1 MRATIW
7 QIIKKCFN
15 FVKTLTHLPKHVTT
29 MLQYT
34 KSFRDA
40 QLSEAEIIKDNIL
53 RHCIYEGNQ
62 MIPQMAAALGYSVPT
77 VAKYVGELIN
87 DGYFVECG
95 KMDSHRGRKPIIY
108 GVNPSACY
116 FVGVDISRFSLNIGL
131 MNITGEIVS
140 EVTLNDFCFENTPA
154 TLDNVCHRLDEFLKK
169 SEVDFEKVA
178 LVNINIS
185 GRVNSHSGESYSIFN
200 FEDNDEP
207 LATILSEKIGLP
219 VRIENDSRAMTF
231 GELSTGNARGY
242 RNALFINASWG
253 LGLGI
258 IVGGELYYGR
268 HGYSGELGH
277 MNVYNNEIMC
287 HCGKKG
293 CLETEVSGSAIHRK
307 LIERIRQGQ
316 VSVLSPLVASGKT
329 ISTYDIVC
337 AATRNED
344 PLCIEL
350 IEQTGAELG
359 RQLANLI
366 NIFNPEA
373 VIVGGVLA
381 LADEYF
387 LPPIRSAIRKY
398 SLKLMC
404 KDIEVLTS
412 ANPQRAGMIGA
423 CMVAR
428 QSFFPRKQ

>member
-1 MRATIW
+1 
-7 QIIKKCFN
+7 
-15 FVKTLTHLPKHVTT
+15 
-29 MLQYT
+29 MLKYNLLHQN
-34 KSFRDA
+34 A
-40 QLSEAEIIKDNIL
+40 APSEADIIKDAIL

-62 MIPQMAAALGYSVPT
+62 MIPQMAASLGYSVPT

-87 DGYFVECG
+87 EGYFIECG
-95 KMDSHRGRKPIIY
+95 KMDSHRGRKPVIY

-116 FVGVDISRFSLNIGL
+116 FVGVDISRFALNIGL
-131 MNITGEIVS
+131 MNISGQIVNEAS
-140 EVTLNDFCFENTPA
+140 VDDFYFDNTPA
-154 TLDNVCHRLDEFLKK
+154 TLDKVCLVVGEFLAQ
-169 SEVDFEKVA
+169 SGVESSRVA

-185 GRVNSHSGESYSIFN
+185 GRVNSLTGESYSVFR
-200 FEDNDEP
+200 FEENDEP

-242 RNALFINASWG
+242 RNALFVNASWG

-268 HGYSGELGH
+268 HGYSGEIGH

-293 CLETEVSGSAIHRK
+293 CLETEVSGYAIHRK
-307 LIERIRQGQ
+307 LLERIRQGQ
-316 VSVLSPLVASGKT
+316 TSVLSPRVANGHP
-329 ISTYDIVC
+329 ISTLDIVC
-337 AATRNED
+337 AATHNED

-387 LPPIRSAIRKY
+387 LSPIRSAIRKY

-404 KDIEVLTS
+404 KDIEVLVS
-412 ANPQRAGMIGA
+412 ANPQRVGMIGA

-428 QSFFPRKQ
+428 HSYFAEKR

>member
-1 MRATIW
+1 
-7 QIIKKCFN
+7 
-15 FVKTLTHLPKHVTT
+15 
-29 MLQYT
+29 MLKYNLLHQN
-34 KSFRDA
+34 A
-40 QLSEAEIIKDNIL
+40 APSEADIIKDAIL

-62 MIPQMAAALGYSVPT
+62 MIPQMAASLGYSVPT

-87 DGYFVECG
+87 EGYFIECG
-95 KMDSHRGRKPIIY
+95 KMDSHRGRKPVIY

-116 FVGVDISRFSLNIGL
+116 FVGVDISRFALNIGL
-131 MNITGEIVS
+131 MNISGQIVNEAS
-140 EVTLNDFCFENTPA
+140 VNDFYFDNTPA
-154 TLDNVCHRLDEFLKK
+154 TLDKVCLGVGEFLAQ
-169 SEVDFEKVA
+169 SGVESSRVA

-185 GRVNSHSGESYSIFN
+185 GRVNSLTGESYSVFR
-200 FEDNDEP
+200 FEENDEP

-242 RNALFINASWG
+242 RNALFVNASWG

-268 HGYSGELGH
+268 HGYSGEIGH

-293 CLETEVSGSAIHRK
+293 CLETEVSGYAIHRK
-307 LIERIRQGQ
+307 LLERIRQGQ
-316 VSVLSPLVASGKT
+316 TSVLSPRVANGQP
-329 ISTYDIVC
+329 ISTLDIVC

-387 LPPIRSAIRKY
+387 LSPIRSAIRKY

-404 KDIEVLTS
+404 KDIEVLVS
-412 ANPQRAGMIGA
+412 ANPLKAGMIGA

-428 QSFFPRKQ
+428 QAFFPKS

>member
-1 MRATIW
+1 
-7 QIIKKCFN
+7 
-15 FVKTLTHLPKHVTT
+15 
-29 MLQYT
+29 MLKYNLLHQN
-34 KSFRDA
+34 A
-40 QLSEAEIIKDNIL
+40 APSEADIIKDAIL

-62 MIPQMAAALGYSVPT
+62 MIPQMAASLGYSVPT

-87 DGYFVECG
+87 EGYFIECG
-95 KMDSHRGRKPIIY
+95 KMDSHRGRKPVIY

-116 FVGVDISRFSLNIGL
+116 FVGVDISRFALNIGL
-131 MNITGEIVS
+131 MNISGQIVNEAS
-140 EVTLNDFCFENTPA
+140 VDDFYFDNTPA
-154 TLDNVCHRLDEFLKK
+154 TLDKVCLVVGEFLAQ
-169 SEVDFEKVA
+169 SGVESSRVA

-185 GRVNSHSGESYSIFN
+185 GRVNSLTGESYSVFR
-200 FEDNDEP
+200 FEENDEP

-242 RNALFINASWG
+242 RNALFVNASWG

-268 HGYSGELGH
+268 HGYSGEIGH

-293 CLETEVSGSAIHRK
+293 CLETEVSGYAIHRK
-307 LIERIRQGQ
+307 LLERIRQGQ
-316 VSVLSPLVASGKT
+316 TSVLSPHVANGHP
-329 ISTYDIVC
+329 ISTLDIVC

-387 LPPIRSAIRKY
+387 LSPIRSAIRKY

-404 KDIEVLTS
+404 KDIEVLVS
-412 ANPQRAGMIGA
+412 ANPLKAGMIGA

-428 QSFFPRKQ
+428 QAFFPQKLEN

>member
-1 MRATIW
+1 
-7 QIIKKCFN
+7 
-15 FVKTLTHLPKHVTT
+15 
-29 MLQYT
+29 MLKYNLLHQN
-34 KSFRDA
+34 A
-40 QLSEAEIIKDNIL
+40 APSEADIIKDAIL

-62 MIPQMAAALGYSVPT
+62 MIPQMAASLGYSVPT

-87 DGYFVECG
+87 EGYFIECG
-95 KMDSHRGRKPIIY
+95 KMDSHRGRKPVIY

-116 FVGVDISRFSLNIGL
+116 FVGVDISRFALNIGL
-131 MNITGEIVS
+131 MNISGQIVNEAS
-140 EVTLNDFCFENTPA
+140 VDDFYFDNTPA
-154 TLDNVCHRLDEFLKK
+154 TLDKVCLGVGEFLAQ
-169 SEVDFEKVA
+169 SGVESSRVA

-185 GRVNSHSGESYSIFN
+185 GRVNSLTGESYSVFR
-200 FEDNDEP
+200 FEENDEP

-242 RNALFINASWG
+242 RNALFVNASWG

-268 HGYSGELGH
+268 HGYSGEIGH

-293 CLETEVSGSAIHRK
+293 CLETEVSGYAIHRK
-307 LIERIRQGQ
+307 LLERIRQGQ
-316 VSVLSPLVASGKT
+316 TSVLSPRVANGQP
-329 ISTYDIVC
+329 ISTLDIVC

-387 LPPIRSAIRKY
+387 LSPIRSAIRKY

-404 KDIEVLTS
+404 KDIEVLVS
-412 ANPQRAGMIGA
+412 ANPLKAGMIGA

-428 QSFFPRKQ
+428 QAFFPQKLEN

>member
-1 MRATIW
+1 MLNQSQSPQNSAAT
-7 QIIKKCFN
+7 
-15 FVKTLTHLPKHVTT
+15 
-29 MLQYT
+29 
-34 KSFRDA
+34 
-40 QLSEAEIIKDNIL
+40 EAEIIKDVIL
-53 RHCIYEGNQ
+53 RHCITNGNQ

-77 VAKYVGELIN
+77 VAKYVGELISE
-87 DGYFVECG
+87 GFFVECG

-116 FVGVDISRFSLNIGL
+116 FIGVDISRFALTLGL
-131 MNITGEIVS
+131 MNLTGELVGES
-140 EVTLNDFCFENTPA
+140 VLNDFAFDNTPA
-154 TLDNVCHRLDEFLKK
+154 TLDRVCHSVGDFLQQ
-169 SEVDFEKVA
+169 SGVPAEKVKQ
-178 LVNINIS
+178 VNINIS
-185 GRVNSHSGESYSIFN
+185 GRVNSHTGESYSVFN

-207 LATILSEKIGLP
+207 LATIFTEKIGLP
-219 VRIENDSRAMTF
+219 VRIENDSRAMTY
-231 GELSTGNARGY
+231 GELAVGNAQGF
-242 RNALFINASWG
+242 RNVLFVNASWG
-253 LGLGI
+253 LGLGVI
-258 IVGGELYYGR
+258 INGELYYGR
-268 HGYSGELGH
+268 HGYSGEVGH

-307 LIERIRQGQ
+307 LLERIRQGQ
-316 VSVLSPLVASGKT
+316 TSVLSPQVAHGQT
-329 ISTYDIVC
+329 ISTFDIVC

-404 KDIEVLTS
+404 KDIEVLVS
-412 ANPQRAGMIGA
+412 ANPQRVGMIGA

-428 QSFFPRKQ
+428 HSYFAEKR

>member
-1 MRATIW
+1 
-7 QIIKKCFN
+7 
-15 FVKTLTHLPKHVTT
+15 
-29 MLQYT
+29 MLKYNLLHQN
-34 KSFRDA
+34 A
-40 QLSEAEIIKDNIL
+40 EPSEADIIKDAIL

-62 MIPQMAAALGYSVPT
+62 MIPQMAASLGYSVPT

-87 DGYFVECG
+87 EGYFIECG
-95 KMDSHRGRKPIIY
+95 KMDSHRGRKPVIY

-116 FVGVDISRFSLNIGL
+116 FVGVDISRFALNIGL
-131 MNITGEIVS
+131 MNISGQIVNEAS
-140 EVTLNDFCFENTPA
+140 VDDFYFDNTPA
-154 TLDNVCHRLDEFLKK
+154 TLDKVCLVVGEFPAQ
-169 SEVDFEKVA
+169 SGVESSRVA

-185 GRVNSHSGESYSIFN
+185 GRVNSLTGESYSVFR
-200 FEDNDEP
+200 FEENDEP

-242 RNALFINASWG
+242 RNALFVNASWG

-268 HGYSGELGH
+268 HGYSGEIGH

-293 CLETEVSGSAIHRK
+293 CLETEVSGYAIHRK
-307 LIERIRQGQ
+307 LLERIRQGQ
-316 VSVLSPLVASGKT
+316 TSVLSPRVANGQP
-329 ISTYDIVC
+329 ISTLDIVC
-337 AATRNED
+337 AATHNED

-387 LPPIRSAIRKY
+387 LSPIRSAIRKY

-404 KDIEVLTS
+404 KDIEVLVS
-412 ANPQRAGMIGA
+412 ANPLKAGMIGA

-428 QSFFPRKQ
+428 QAFFPQKVEN

>member
-1 MRATIW
+1 
-7 QIIKKCFN
+7 
-15 FVKTLTHLPKHVTT
+15 

-34 KSFRDA
+34 KSF
-40 QLSEAEIIKDNIL
+40 QNTPLTEADIIKDAIL

-62 MIPQMAAALGYSVPT
+62 MIPQMAATLGYSVPT

-87 DGYFVECG
+87 EGYFIECG
-95 KMDSHRGRKPIIY
+95 KMDSHRGRKPAIY

-131 MNITGEIVS
+131 MNITGDMVN

-154 TLDNVCHRLDEFLKK
+154 TLDSVCHSVGEFLEQ
-169 SEVDFEKVA
+169 SGVDTSKIA
-178 LVNINIS
+178 LVNMNIS
-185 GRVNSHSGESYSIFN
+185 GRVNSQTGESYSVFN
-200 FEDNDEP
+200 FEENDEP
-207 LATILSEKIGLP
+207 LATILSENIGLP
-219 VRIENDSRAMTF
+219 VRIENDSRAMTY
-231 GELSTGNARGY
+231 GDLSTGNARGY
-242 RNALFINASWG
+242 RNALYVNASWG

-268 HGYSGELGH
+268 HGYSGEFGH
-277 MNVYNNEIMC
+277 INVYNNEIMC

-307 LIERIRQGQ
+307 LLERIRQGQ
-316 VSVLSPLVASGKT
+316 ASVLSPRVTSGQP
-329 ISTYDIVC
+329 ISTLDIVH

-373 VIVGGVLA
+373 VIIGGVLA

-387 LPPIRSAIRKY
+387 IAPIRSAIRRY

-412 ANPQRAGMIGA
+412 ANPLKAGMIGA

-428 QSFFPRKQ
+428 QSFFPQKR

>member
-1 MRATIW
+1 
-7 QIIKKCFN
+7 
-15 FVKTLTHLPKHVTT
+15 
-29 MLQYT
+29 
-34 KSFRDA
+34 
-40 QLSEAEIIKDNIL
+40 
-53 RHCIYEGNQ
+53 
-62 MIPQMAAALGYSVPT
+62 MAAALGYSVPT
-77 VAKYVGELIN
+77 VAKYVGELISE
-87 DGYFVECG
+87 GFFVECG

-116 FVGVDISRFSLNIGL
+116 FIGVDISRFALTLGL
-131 MNITGEIVS
+131 MNLTGELVGES
-140 EVTLNDFCFENTPA
+140 VLNDFAFDNTPA
-154 TLDNVCHRLDEFLKK
+154 TLDRVCHSVGDFLQQ
-169 SEVDFEKVA
+169 SGVPAEKVKQ
-178 LVNINIS
+178 VNINIS
-185 GRVNSHSGESYSIFN
+185 GRVNSHTGESYSVFN

-207 LATILSEKIGLP
+207 LATIFTEKIGLP
-219 VRIENDSRAMTF
+219 VRIENDSRAMTY
-231 GELSTGNARGY
+231 GELAVGNAQGF
-242 RNALFINASWG
+242 RNVLFVNASWG
-253 LGLGI
+253 LGLGVI
-258 IVGGELYYGR
+258 INGELYYGR
-268 HGYSGELGH
+268 HGYSGEVGH

-307 LIERIRQGQ
+307 LLERIRQGQ
-316 VSVLSPLVASGKT
+316 TSVLSPQVAHGQT
-329 ISTYDIVC
+329 ISTFDIVC

-404 KDIEVLTS
+404 KDIEVLVS
-412 ANPQRAGMIGA
+412 ANPQRVGMIGA

-428 QSFFPRKQ
+428 HSYFAEKR

>member
-1 MRATIW
+1 
-7 QIIKKCFN
+7 
-15 FVKTLTHLPKHVTT
+15 
-29 MLQYT
+29 MLKYNLLHQN
-34 KSFRDA
+34 A
-40 QLSEAEIIKDNIL
+40 APSEADIIKDAIL

-62 MIPQMAAALGYSVPT
+62 MIPQMAASLGYSVPT

-87 DGYFVECG
+87 EGYFIECG
-95 KMDSHRGRKPIIY
+95 KMDSHRGRKPVIY

-116 FVGVDISRFSLNIGL
+116 FVGVDISRFALNIGL
-131 MNITGEIVS
+131 MNISGQIVNEAS
-140 EVTLNDFCFENTPA
+140 VDDFYFDNTPA
-154 TLDNVCHRLDEFLKK
+154 TLDKVCLVVGEFLAQ
-169 SEVDFEKVA
+169 SGVESSRVA

-185 GRVNSHSGESYSIFN
+185 GRVNSLTGESYSVFR
-200 FEDNDEP
+200 FEENDEP

-242 RNALFINASWG
+242 RNALFVNASWG

-268 HGYSGELGH
+268 HGYSGEIGH

-293 CLETEVSGSAIHRK
+293 CLETEVSGYAIHRK
-307 LIERIRQGQ
+307 LLERIRQGQ
-316 VSVLSPLVASGKT
+316 TSVLSPRVANGHP
-329 ISTYDIVC
+329 ISTLDIVC

-387 LPPIRSAIRKY
+387 LSPIRSAIRKY

-404 KDIEVLTS
+404 KDIEVLVS
-412 ANPQRAGMIGA
+412 ANPLKAGMIGA

-428 QSFFPRKQ
+428 QAFFPQKLEN

>member
-1 MRATIW
+1 
-7 QIIKKCFN
+7 
-15 FVKTLTHLPKHVTT
+15 
-29 MLQYT
+29 MLKYNLLHQN
-34 KSFRDA
+34 A
-40 QLSEAEIIKDNIL
+40 APSEADIIKDAIL

-62 MIPQMAAALGYSVPT
+62 MIPQMAASLGYSVPT

-87 DGYFVECG
+87 EGYFIECG
-95 KMDSHRGRKPIIY
+95 KMDSHRGRKPVIY

-116 FVGVDISRFSLNIGL
+116 FVGVDISRFALNLGL
-131 MNITGEIVS
+131 MNISGQIVNEAS
-140 EVTLNDFCFENTPA
+140 VDDFYFDNTPA
-154 TLDNVCHRLDEFLKK
+154 TLDKVCLVVGEFLAQ
-169 SEVDFEKVA
+169 SGVESSRVA

-185 GRVNSHSGESYSIFN
+185 GRVNSLTGESYSVFR
-200 FEDNDEP
+200 FEENDEP
-207 LATILSEKIGLP
+207 LATILSDKIGLP

-242 RNALFINASWG
+242 RNALFVNASWG

-268 HGYSGELGH
+268 HGYSGEIGH

-293 CLETEVSGSAIHRK
+293 CLETEVSGYAIHRK
-307 LIERIRQGQ
+307 LLERIRQGQ
-316 VSVLSPLVASGKT
+316 TSVLSPRVANGHP
-329 ISTYDIVC
+329 ISTLDIVC

-387 LPPIRSAIRKY
+387 LSPIRSAIRKY

-404 KDIEVLTS
+404 KDIEVLVS
-412 ANPQRAGMIGA
+412 ANPLKAGMIGA

-428 QSFFPRKQ
+428 KAFFPQKLEN

>member
-1 MRATIW
+1 
-7 QIIKKCFN
+7 
-15 FVKTLTHLPKHVTT
+15 
-29 MLQYT
+29 MLKYNLLHQNT
-34 KSFRDA
+34 A
-40 QLSEAEIIKDNIL
+40 PSEADIIKDAIL

-62 MIPQMAAALGYSVPT
+62 MIPQMAASLGYSVPT

-87 DGYFVECG
+87 EGYFIECG
-95 KMDSHRGRKPIIY
+95 KMDSHRGRKPVIY

-116 FVGVDISRFSLNIGL
+116 FVGVDISRFTLNIGL
-131 MNITGEIVS
+131 MNISGQIVNEAS
-140 EVTLNDFCFENTPA
+140 VDDFYFDNTPA
-154 TLDNVCHRLDEFLKK
+154 TLDKVCLGVGEFLAQ
-169 SEVDFEKVA
+169 SGVESSRVA

-185 GRVNSHSGESYSIFN
+185 GRVNSLTGESYSVFR
-200 FEDNDEP
+200 FEENDEP

-242 RNALFINASWG
+242 RNALFVNASWG

-268 HGYSGELGH
+268 HGYSGEIGH

-293 CLETEVSGSAIHRK
+293 CLETEVSGYAIHRK
-307 LIERIRQGQ
+307 LLERIHQGQ
-316 VSVLSPLVASGKT
+316 TSVLSPRVANGQP
-329 ISTYDIVC
+329 ISTLDIVC

-387 LPPIRSAIRKY
+387 LSPIRSAIRKY

-404 KDIEVLTS
+404 KDIEVLVS
-412 ANPQRAGMIGA
+412 ANPLKAGMIGA

-428 QSFFPRKQ
+428 QAFFPQKLEN

>member
-1 MRATIW
+1 MAGS
-7 QIIKKCFN
+7 
-15 FVKTLTHLPKHVTT
+15 THSTT
-29 MLQYT
+29 MLNNNLLHQST
-34 KSFRDA
+34 
-40 QLSEAEIIKDNIL
+40 LPTEADIIKDAIL

-62 MIPQMAAALGYSVPT
+62 MIPQMAATLGYSVPT
-77 VAKYVGELIN
+77 VAKYVGELIG
-87 DGYFVECG
+87 DGYFIECG

-116 FVGVDISRFSLNIGL
+116 FVGVDIARFALNIGL
-131 MNITGEIVS
+131 MNLTGEIVGQM
-140 EVTLNDFCFENTPA
+140 THDDFVFDNTPA
-154 TLDNVCHRLDEFLKK
+154 TLDKVCHCVVEFIEQ
-169 SEVDFEKVA
+169 SGIESQKVT
-178 LVNINIS
+178 LVNINIT
-185 GRVNSHSGESYSIFN
+185 GRVNSLTGESYSVFN
-200 FEDNDEP
+200 FEENDEP

-231 GELSTGNARGY
+231 GELSMGNARGY
-242 RNALFINASWG
+242 RNALFVNASWG

-258 IVGGELYYGR
+258 IINGELYYGR
-268 HGYSGELGH
+268 HGYSGEVGH

-293 CLETEVSGSAIHRK
+293 CLETEVSGFAIHRK
-307 LIERIRQGQ
+307 LLDRIRQGQ
-316 VSVLSPLVASGKT
+316 TSVLSPLVARGQT

-373 VIVGGVLA
+373 VIIGGVLA

-387 LPPIRSAIRKY
+387 IPPIRLAIRKY

-404 KDIEVLTS
+404 KDIEVLVS
-412 ANPQRAGMIGA
+412 ANPQKAGMIGA

-428 QSFFPRKQ
+428 QSFFPQRR

>member
-1 MRATIW
+1 ML
-7 QIIKKCFN
+7 KYN
-15 FVKTLTHLPKHVTT
+15 TLHQNSSPT
-29 MLQYT
+29 
-34 KSFRDA
+34 
-40 QLSEAEIIKDNIL
+40 EADIIKDAIL

-62 MIPQMAAALGYSVPT
+62 MIPQMATALGYSVPT
-77 VAKYVGELIN
+77 VAKYVAELKN
-87 DGYFVECG
+87 EGFVVECG

-116 FVGVDISRFSLNIGL
+116 FIGVDIARFALNIGL
-131 MNITGEIVS
+131 MNITGVIVHEEIID
-140 EVTLNDFCFENTPA
+140 DFCFDNTPA
-154 TLDNVCHRLDEFLKK
+154 TLDRVCHSVVEFIEKVGV
-169 SEVDFEKVA
+169 EAEKVA

-185 GRVNSHSGESYSIFN
+185 GRVNSHTGESYSVFN
-200 FEDNDEP
+200 FEENDEP
-207 LATILSEKIGLP
+207 LAAILGEKIGLE
-219 VRIENDSRAMTF
+219 VRIENDSRAMTI
-231 GELSTGNARGY
+231 GELSAGNAKGY
-242 RNALFINASWG
+242 QHALFVNASWG

-268 HGYSGELGH
+268 HGYSGEVGH
-277 MNVYNNEIMC
+277 MNIYNNEIMC

-293 CLETEVSGSAIHRK
+293 CLETEVSGFAIHRK

-316 VSVLSPLVASGKT
+316 ASVLSPRVASGQS

-337 AATRNED
+337 AATHNED

-350 IEQTGAELG
+350 IEQTGAKLG

-387 LPPIRSAIRKY
+387 LAPIRTAIRKY

-412 ANPQRAGMIGA
+412 ANPQKAGMIGA

-428 QSFFPRKQ
+428 QSLFPQKR

>member
-1 MRATIW
+1 
-7 QIIKKCFN
+7 
-15 FVKTLTHLPKHVTT
+15 
-29 MLQYT
+29 MLNPNLFHQNASPT
-34 KSFRDA
+34 
-40 QLSEAEIIKDNIL
+40 EADIIKDSIL
-53 RHCIYEGNQ
+53 RHCIYQGNQ

-108 GVNPSACY
+108 GVNPEACY
-116 FVGVDISRFSLNIGL
+116 FVGVDIARFALNIGL
-131 MNITGEIVS
+131 MNLVGEIVHEQTVGNFS
-140 EVTLNDFCFENTPA
+140 FDNTPA
-154 TLDNVCHRLDEFLKK
+154 TLDRVCHSIDEFLNICEILP
-169 SEVDFEKVA
+169 SRVA

-185 GRVNSHSGESYSIFN
+185 GRVNSLSGESYSIFN

-207 LATILSEKIGLP
+207 LAAILSEKIGLP

-231 GELSTGNARGY
+231 GELAAGNARGHK
-242 RNALFINASWG
+242 NALFVNASWG

-258 IVGGELYYGR
+258 IVNGELYYGR
-268 HGYSGELGH
+268 HGYSGEIGH
-277 MNVYNNEIMC
+277 INVYDNEIMC

-307 LIERIRQGQ
+307 LLERIRQGQ
-316 VSVLSPLVASGKT
+316 TSVLSPLVARGQT
-329 ISTYDIVC
+329 ISTFDIVR
-337 AATRNED
+337 AATHNED

-404 KDIEVLTS
+404 KDIEVLVS
-412 ANPQRAGMIGA
+412 ANPLKVGMIGA

-428 QSFFPRKQ
+428 QSFFPEQR

>member
-1 MRATIW
+1 ML
-7 QIIKKCFN
+7 KHY
-15 FVKTLTHLPKHVTT
+15 LTNSNSAPT
-29 MLQYT
+29 
-34 KSFRDA
+34 
-40 QLSEAEIIKDNIL
+40 EADIIKDAIL
-53 RHCIYEGNQ
+53 RHCIYQGNQ
-62 MIPQMAAALGYSVPT
+62 MIPQMADSLGYSVPT
-77 VAKYVGELIN
+77 IAKYVAELISE
-87 DGYFVECG
+87 GYFVECG

-116 FVGVDISRFSLNIGL
+116 FIGVDIARFALHIGL
-131 MNITGEIVS
+131 MNITGEIVKELS
-140 EVTLNDFCFENTPA
+140 ISDFSFENTPA
-154 TLDNVCHRLDEFLKK
+154 ILDRVCHSVSEFLEL
-169 SEVDFEKVA
+169 SGVDVEKVA
-178 LVNINIS
+178 LANINIS
-185 GRVNSHSGESYSIFN
+185 GRVNSQTGESYSVFN

-207 LATILSEKIGLP
+207 LADILSEKIGLP
-219 VRIENDSRAMTF
+219 VRIENDTRAMTF
-231 GELSTGNARGY
+231 GELSAGNAQGHRD
-242 RNALFINASWG
+242 ALFVNASWG

-268 HGYSGELGH
+268 HGYSGEIGH

-307 LIERIRQGQ
+307 LLERIRQGQ
-316 VSVLSPLVASGKT
+316 TSVLSAMVEHGQT
-329 ISTYDIVC
+329 ISTFDIVR

-359 RQLANLI
+359 HKLANLI

-373 VIVGGVLA
+373 VIVGGVLS
-381 LADEYF
+381 LAEEYF

-404 KDIEVLTS
+404 KDIEVLVS
-412 ANPQRAGMIGA
+412 ANPLKIGMIGA

-428 QSFFPRKQ
+428 QSFFPKQR

>member
-1 MRATIW
+1 
-7 QIIKKCFN
+7 
-15 FVKTLTHLPKHVTT
+15 
-29 MLQYT
+29 MLKYNLLHQN
-34 KSFRDA
+34 A
-40 QLSEAEIIKDNIL
+40 APSEADIIKDAIL

-62 MIPQMAAALGYSVPT
+62 MIPQMAASLGYSVPT

-87 DGYFVECG
+87 EGYFIECG
-95 KMDSHRGRKPIIY
+95 KMDSHRGRKPVIY

-116 FVGVDISRFSLNIGL
+116 FVGVDISRFALNIGL
-131 MNITGEIVS
+131 MNISGQIVNEAS
-140 EVTLNDFCFENTPA
+140 VDDFYFDNTPA
-154 TLDNVCHRLDEFLKK
+154 TLDKVCLGVGEFLAQ
-169 SEVDFEKVA
+169 SGVESSRVA

-185 GRVNSHSGESYSIFN
+185 GRVNSLTGESYSVFR
-200 FEDNDEP
+200 FEENDEP

-242 RNALFINASWG
+242 RNALFVNASWG

-268 HGYSGELGH
+268 HGYSGEIGH

-293 CLETEVSGSAIHRK
+293 CLETEVSGYAIHRK
-307 LIERIRQGQ
+307 LLERIHQGQ
-316 VSVLSPLVASGKT
+316 TSVLSPRVANGQS
-329 ISTYDIVC
+329 ISTLDIVC

-387 LPPIRSAIRKY
+387 LSPIRSAIRKY

-404 KDIEVLTS
+404 KDIEVLVS
-412 ANPQRAGMIGA
+412 ANPLKAGMIGA

-428 QSFFPRKQ
+428 QAFFPQKLEN

>member
-1 MRATIW
+1 MLKHN
-7 QIIKKCFN
+7 QIPQN
-15 FVKTLTHLPKHVTT
+15 APT
-29 MLQYT
+29 
-34 KSFRDA
+34 A
-40 QLSEAEIIKDNIL
+40 EADIIKDAIL
-53 RHCIYEGNQ
+53 RHCIYQGNQ
-62 MIPQMAAALGYSVPT
+62 MIPQMAAKLGYSVPT
-77 VAKYVGELIN
+77 VAKYVGELMN
-87 DGYFVECG
+87 EGYFVECG

-108 GVNPSACY
+108 GVNPTACY
-116 FVGVDISRFSLNIGL
+116 FVGVDISRSALTLGL
-131 MNITGEIVS
+131 MNLTGEIVRE
-140 EVTLNDFCFENTPA
+140 EVLNDFSFENTPA
-154 TLDNVCHRLDEFLKK
+154 TLDRVCHCVGEYL
-169 SEVDFEKVA
+169 SQSGVDDNKVA
-178 LVNINIS
+178 LVNNNIS
-185 GRVNSHSGESYSIFN
+185 GRVNSLSGESYSVFN

-207 LATILSEKIGLP
+207 LAAIFSEKIGLP

-231 GELSTGNARGY
+231 GELSMGNAQGF
-242 RNALFINASWG
+242 RNALFVNASWG

-258 IVGGELYYGR
+258 IVNGELYYGR
-268 HGYSGELGH
+268 HGYSGEIGH

-307 LIERIRQGQ
+307 LLERIRQGQ
-316 VSVLSPLVASGKT
+316 TSVLSPLVAHGQT
-329 ISTYDIVC
+329 ISTFDIVY

-350 IEQTGAELG
+350 IEQAGAELG

-381 LADEYF
+381 LAEEYF

-404 KDIEVLTS
+404 KDIEVLVS
-412 ANPQRAGMIGA
+412 ANPQKAGMIGA

-428 QSFFPRKQ
+428 QSFFQPQ

>member
-1 MRATIW
+1 MLNQSQSPQNSAAT
-7 QIIKKCFN
+7 
-15 FVKTLTHLPKHVTT
+15 
-29 MLQYT
+29 
-34 KSFRDA
+34 
-40 QLSEAEIIKDNIL
+40 EAEIIKDVIL
-53 RHCIYEGNQ
+53 RHCITNGNQ

-77 VAKYVGELIN
+77 VAKYVGELISE
-87 DGYFVECG
+87 GFFVECG

-116 FVGVDISRFSLNIGL
+116 FIGVDISRFALTLGL
-131 MNITGEIVS
+131 MNLTGELVGES
-140 EVTLNDFCFENTPA
+140 VLNDFAFDNTPA
-154 TLDNVCHRLDEFLKK
+154 TLDRVCHSVGDFLQQ
-169 SEVDFEKVA
+169 SGVPAEKVKQ
-178 LVNINIS
+178 VNINIS
-185 GRVNSHSGESYSIFN
+185 GRVNSHTGESYSVFN

-207 LATILSEKIGLP
+207 LATIFTEKIGLP
-219 VRIENDSRAMTF
+219 VRIENDSRAMTY
-231 GELSTGNARGY
+231 GELAVGNAQGF
-242 RNALFINASWG
+242 RNVLFVNASWG
-253 LGLGI
+253 LGLGVI
-258 IVGGELYYGR
+258 INGELYYGR
-268 HGYSGELGH
+268 HGYSGEVGH

-307 LIERIRQGQ
+307 LLERIRQGQ
-316 VSVLSPLVASGKT
+316 TSVLSTRVAHGQT
-329 ISTYDIVC
+329 ISTFDIVC
-337 AATRNED
+337 AATHNED

-373 VIVGGVLA
+373 VIVGGILA

-404 KDIEVLTS
+404 KDIEVLVS
-412 ANPQRAGMIGA
+412 ANPQRVGMIGA

-428 QSFFPRKQ
+428 HSYFAEKR

>member
-1 MRATIW
+1 MLNQSQSPQNSAAT
-7 QIIKKCFN
+7 
-15 FVKTLTHLPKHVTT
+15 
-29 MLQYT
+29 
-34 KSFRDA
+34 
-40 QLSEAEIIKDNIL
+40 EAEIIKDVIL
-53 RHCIYEGNQ
+53 RHCITNGNQ

-77 VAKYVGELIN
+77 VAKYVGELISE
-87 DGYFVECG
+87 GFFVECG

-116 FVGVDISRFSLNIGL
+116 FIGVDISRFALTLGL
-131 MNITGEIVS
+131 MNLTGELVGES
-140 EVTLNDFCFENTPA
+140 VLNDFAFDNTPA
-154 TLDNVCHRLDEFLKK
+154 TLDRVCHSVGDFLQQ
-169 SEVDFEKVA
+169 SGVPAEKVKQ
-178 LVNINIS
+178 VNINIS
-185 GRVNSHSGESYSIFN
+185 GRVNSHTGESYSVFN

-207 LATILSEKIGLP
+207 LATIFTEKIGLP
-219 VRIENDSRAMTF
+219 VRIENDSRAMTY
-231 GELSTGNARGY
+231 GELAVGNAQGF
-242 RNALFINASWG
+242 RNVLFVNASWG
-253 LGLGI
+253 LGLGVI
-258 IVGGELYYGR
+258 INGELYYGR
-268 HGYSGELGH
+268 HGYSGEVGH

-307 LIERIRQGQ
+307 LLERIRQGQ
-316 VSVLSPLVASGKT
+316 TSVLSTRVDHGQT
-329 ISTYDIVC
+329 ISTFDIVC
-337 AATRNED
+337 AATHNED

-404 KDIEVLTS
+404 KDIEVLVS
-412 ANPQRAGMIGA
+412 ANPQRMGMIGA

-428 QSFFPRKQ
+428 YSYFAEKR

>member
-1 MRATIW
+1 
-7 QIIKKCFN
+7 
-15 FVKTLTHLPKHVTT
+15 
-29 MLQYT
+29 MLKYNLLHQN
-34 KSFRDA
+34 A
-40 QLSEAEIIKDNIL
+40 APSEADIIKDAIL

-62 MIPQMAAALGYSVPT
+62 MIPQMAASLGYSVPT

-87 DGYFVECG
+87 EGYFIECG
-95 KMDSHRGRKPIIY
+95 KMDSHRGRKPVIY

-116 FVGVDISRFSLNIGL
+116 FVGVDISRFALNIGL
-131 MNITGEIVS
+131 MNISGQIVNEAS
-140 EVTLNDFCFENTPA
+140 VDDFYFDNTPA
-154 TLDNVCHRLDEFLKK
+154 TLDKVCLGVGEFLAH
-169 SEVDFEKVA
+169 SGVESSRVA

-185 GRVNSHSGESYSIFN
+185 GRVNSLTGESYSVFR
-200 FEDNDEP
+200 FEENDEP

-242 RNALFINASWG
+242 RNALFVNASWG

-268 HGYSGELGH
+268 HGYSGEIGH

-293 CLETEVSGSAIHRK
+293 CLETEVSGYAIHRK
-307 LIERIRQGQ
+307 LLERIRQGQ
-316 VSVLSPLVASGKT
+316 TSVLSPRVANGQP
-329 ISTYDIVC
+329 ISTLDIVC

-387 LPPIRSAIRKY
+387 LSPIRSAIRKY

-404 KDIEVLTS
+404 KDIEVLVS
-412 ANPQRAGMIGA
+412 ANPLKAGMIGA

-428 QSFFPRKQ
+428 QAFFPKS

>member
-1 MRATIW
+1 
-7 QIIKKCFN
+7 
-15 FVKTLTHLPKHVTT
+15 
-29 MLQYT
+29 MLQNT
-34 KSFRDA
+34 P
-40 QLSEAEIIKDNIL
+40 LSQNTPSAEADIIKDTIL
-53 RHCIYEGNQ
+53 RHCIYQGNQ
-62 MIPQMAAALGYSVPT
+62 MIPQMAATLGYSVPT

-87 DGYFVECG
+87 EGYFIECG

-116 FVGVDISRFSLNIGL
+116 FVGVDISRFALNLGL
-131 MNITGEIVS
+131 MNITGEIVY
-140 EVTLNDFCFENTPA
+140 EAVFDDFNFENTPA
-154 TLDNVCHRLDEFLKK
+154 TFDKVCHSVGEFL
-169 SEVDFEKVA
+169 SQSGVDVEKVS

-185 GRVNSHSGESYSIFN
+185 GRVNSLSGESYSVFN
-200 FEDNDEP
+200 FEENDEP
-207 LATILSEKIGLP
+207 LAAIFSEKIGLP

-231 GELSTGNARGY
+231 GELSMGNAQGF
-242 RNALFINASWG
+242 RNALFVNASWG

-258 IVGGELYYGR
+258 IVNGELYYGR
-268 HGYSGELGH
+268 HGYSGEIGH

-307 LIERIRQGQ
+307 LLERIRQGQ
-316 VSVLSPLVASGKT
+316 TSVLSPLVTHGQT
-329 ISTYDIVC
+329 ISTFDIVY

-350 IEQTGAELG
+350 IEQAGAELG

-404 KDIEVLTS
+404 KDIEVLVS
-412 ANPQRAGMIGA
+412 ANPQRVGMIGA

-428 QSFFPRKQ
+428 QSIFAQRL

>member
-1 MRATIW
+1 
-7 QIIKKCFN
+7 
-15 FVKTLTHLPKHVTT
+15 
-29 MLQYT
+29 MLKYNPLHQN
-34 KSFRDA
+34 A
-40 QLSEAEIIKDNIL
+40 APSEADIIKDAIL

-62 MIPQMAAALGYSVPT
+62 MIPQMAASLGYSVPT

-87 DGYFVECG
+87 EGYFIECG
-95 KMDSHRGRKPIIY
+95 KMDSHRGRKPVIY

-116 FVGVDISRFSLNIGL
+116 FVGVDISRFALNIGL
-131 MNITGEIVS
+131 MNISGQIVNEAS
-140 EVTLNDFCFENTPA
+140 VDDFYFDNTPA
-154 TLDNVCHRLDEFLKK
+154 TLDKVCLGVGEFLAQ
-169 SEVDFEKVA
+169 SGVESSRVA

-185 GRVNSHSGESYSIFN
+185 GRVNSLTGESYSVFR
-200 FEDNDEP
+200 FEENDEP

-242 RNALFINASWG
+242 RNALFVNASWG

-268 HGYSGELGH
+268 HGYSGEIGH

-293 CLETEVSGSAIHRK
+293 CLETEVSGYAIHRK
-307 LIERIRQGQ
+307 LLERIRQGQ
-316 VSVLSPLVASGKT
+316 TSVLSPRVANGQP
-329 ISTYDIVC
+329 ISTLDIVC

-387 LPPIRSAIRKY
+387 LSPIRSAIRKY

-404 KDIEVLTS
+404 KDIEVLVS
-412 ANPQRAGMIGA
+412 ANPLKAGMIGA

-428 QSFFPRKQ
+428 QAFFPKS

>member
-1 MRATIW
+1 
-7 QIIKKCFN
+7 
-15 FVKTLTHLPKHVTT
+15 
-29 MLQYT
+29 MLKYNLLHQN
-34 KSFRDA
+34 A
-40 QLSEAEIIKDNIL
+40 APSEADIIKDAIL

-62 MIPQMAAALGYSVPT
+62 MIPQMAASLGYSVPT

-87 DGYFVECG
+87 EGYFIECG
-95 KMDSHRGRKPIIY
+95 KMDSHRGRKPVIY

-116 FVGVDISRFSLNIGL
+116 FVGVDISRFALNLGL
-131 MNITGEIVS
+131 MNISGQIVNEAS
-140 EVTLNDFCFENTPA
+140 VDDFYFDNTPA
-154 TLDNVCHRLDEFLKK
+154 TLDKVCLVVGEFLAQ
-169 SEVDFEKVA
+169 SGVESSRVA

-185 GRVNSHSGESYSIFN
+185 GRVNSLTGESYSVFR
-200 FEDNDEP
+200 FEENDEP

-242 RNALFINASWG
+242 RNALFVNASWG

-268 HGYSGELGH
+268 HGYSGEIGH

-293 CLETEVSGSAIHRK
+293 CLETEVSGYAIHRK
-307 LIERIRQGQ
+307 LLERIRQGQ
-316 VSVLSPLVASGKT
+316 TSVLSPHVTNGHP
-329 ISTYDIVC
+329 ISTLDIVC

-387 LPPIRSAIRKY
+387 LSPIRSAIRKY

-404 KDIEVLTS
+404 KDIEVLVS
-412 ANPQRAGMIGA
+412 ANPLKAGMIGA

-428 QSFFPRKQ
+428 QAFFPQKLEN

>member
-1 MRATIW
+1 
-7 QIIKKCFN
+7 
-15 FVKTLTHLPKHVTT
+15 
-29 MLQYT
+29 MLKYNLLHQN
-34 KSFRDA
+34 A
-40 QLSEAEIIKDNIL
+40 APSEADIIKDAIL

-62 MIPQMAAALGYSVPT
+62 MIPQMAASLGYSVPT

-87 DGYFVECG
+87 EGYFIECG
-95 KMDSHRGRKPIIY
+95 KMDSHRGRKPVIY

-116 FVGVDISRFSLNIGL
+116 FVGVDISRFTLNIGL
-131 MNITGEIVS
+131 MNISGQIVNEAS
-140 EVTLNDFCFENTPA
+140 VDDFYFDNTPA
-154 TLDNVCHRLDEFLKK
+154 TLDKVCLGVGEFLAQ
-169 SEVDFEKVA
+169 SGVESSRVA

-185 GRVNSHSGESYSIFN
+185 GRVNSLTGESYSVFR
-200 FEDNDEP
+200 FEENDEP

-242 RNALFINASWG
+242 RNALFVNASWG

-268 HGYSGELGH
+268 HGYSGEIGH

-293 CLETEVSGSAIHRK
+293 CLETEVSGYAIHRK
-307 LIERIRQGQ
+307 LLERIRQGQ
-316 VSVLSPLVASGKT
+316 TSVLSPRVANGHP
-329 ISTYDIVC
+329 ISTLDIVC

-387 LPPIRSAIRKY
+387 LSPIRSAIRKY

-404 KDIEVLTS
+404 KDIEVLVS
-412 ANPQRAGMIGA
+412 ANPLKAGMIGA

-428 QSFFPRKQ
+428 QAFFPQKLEN

>member
-1 MRATIW
+1 
-7 QIIKKCFN
+7 
-15 FVKTLTHLPKHVTT
+15 
-29 MLQYT
+29 MLEQSKLRSST
-34 KSFRDA
+34 PPT
-40 QLSEAEIIKDNIL
+40 EAEIIKDNIL

-62 MIPQMAAALGYSVPT
+62 MIPQMAASLGYSVPT
-77 VAKYVGELIN
+77 VAKYVGELLAE
-87 DGYFVECG
+87 GYFVECG
-95 KMDSHRGRKPIIY
+95 KMDSQRGRKPVIY

-116 FVGVDISRFSLNIGL
+116 FVGVDIARFAINLGL
-131 MNITGEIVS
+131 MNLTGEIIS
-140 EVTLNDFCFENTPA
+140 EATESDFCFENTPA
-154 TLDNVCHRLDEFLKK
+154 VLDRVCHCIGEFLE
-169 SEVDFEKVA
+169 SSGVDMEKVT

-185 GRVNSHSGESYSIFN
+185 GRVNSLTGESYSVFN
-200 FEDNDEP
+200 FEENDEP
-207 LATILSEKIGLP
+207 LAAILSEKIGLP
-219 VRIENDSRAMTF
+219 VRIENDSRAMTI

-242 RNALFINASWG
+242 RNALFVNASWG

-258 IVGGELYYGR
+258 IVDGELYYGR
-268 HGYSGELGH
+268 HGYSGEIGH

-293 CLETEVSGSAIHRK
+293 CLETEVSGNAIHRK
-307 LIERIRQGQ
+307 LLERIRQGQ
-316 VSVLSPLVASGKT
+316 ASVLSSRVASSQP
-329 ISTYDIVC
+329 ISTHDIVC
-337 AATRNED
+337 AATHNED

-387 LPPIRSAIRKY
+387 ISPIRLAIRKY

-404 KDIEVLTS
+404 KDIEVLSS
-412 ANPQRAGMIGA
+412 ANPLKAGMIGA

-428 QSFFPRKQ
+428 QSIFPQKR

>member
-1 MRATIW
+1 MINYN
-7 QIIKKCFN
+7 KS
-15 FVKTLTHLPKHVTT
+15 
-29 MLQYT
+29 LQST
-34 KSFRDA
+34 PP
-40 QLSEAEIIKDNIL
+40 SEAEIIKDDIL

-62 MIPQMAAALGYSVPT
+62 MIPQMAATLGYSVPT
-77 VAKYVGELIN
+77 VAKYVGELIS

-116 FVGVDISRFSLNIGL
+116 FIGVDISRFALNIGL
-131 MNITGEIVS
+131 MNLTGEMVC
-140 EVTLNDFCFENTPA
+140 EVALNDFHFDNTPA
-154 TLDNVCHRLDEFLKK
+154 TLDRVCHSVVEFLAQ
-169 SEVDFEKVA
+169 SGVEGDKVA

-185 GRVNSHSGESYSIFN
+185 GRVNSLSGESYSIFN

-207 LATILSEKIGLP
+207 LAAILTEKIGHP

-258 IVGGELYYGR
+258 IVNGELYYGR

-277 MNVYNNEIMC
+277 INVYNNEIMC

-307 LIERIRQGQ
+307 LLERIRQGQ
-316 VSVLSPLVASGKT
+316 ASVLSPRVASGQP
-329 ISTYDIVC
+329 ISTFDIVC

-412 ANPQRAGMIGA
+412 ANPQKAGMVGA

-428 QSFFPRKQ
+428 QSFFPKKR

>member
-1 MRATIW
+1 MLKYNTLHQGATP
-7 QIIKKCFN
+7 
-15 FVKTLTHLPKHVTT
+15 T
-29 MLQYT
+29 
-34 KSFRDA
+34 
-40 QLSEAEIIKDNIL
+40 EAEVIKDAIL
-53 RHCIYEGNQ
+53 RHCIYQGNQ

-77 VAKYVGELIN
+77 VAKYVAELMN

-108 GVNPSACY
+108 GVNPSSCY
-116 FVGVDISRFSLNIGL
+116 FIGVDIARFALNIGL
-131 MNITGEIVS
+131 MNITGEMVYEATIG
-140 EVTLNDFCFENTPA
+140 DFCFDNTPA
-154 TLDNVCHRLDEFLKK
+154 TLDRVCHSVVEFLEQAGVE
-169 SEVDFEKVA
+169 SEKVA

-185 GRVNSHSGESYSIFN
+185 GRVNSHTGESYSVFN
-200 FEDNDEP
+200 FEENDEP
-207 LATILSEKIGLP
+207 LAAILGEKIGLP
-219 VRIENDSRAMTF
+219 VRIENDSRAMTI
-231 GELSTGNARGY
+231 GELSAGNAKGY
-242 RNALFINASWG
+242 HNALFVNASWG

-258 IVGGELYYGR
+258 IVDGQLYYGR
-268 HGYSGELGH
+268 HGYSGEVGH
-277 MNVYNNEIMC
+277 MNIYNNEIMC

-293 CLETEVSGSAIHRK
+293 CLETEVSGFAIHRK
-307 LIERIRQGQ
+307 LLERIREGQ
-316 VSVLSPLVASGKT
+316 ASVLSPRVASGQS

-404 KDIEVLTS
+404 KDIEVLVS
-412 ANPQRAGMIGA
+412 ANPQKAGMIGA

-428 QSFFPRKQ
+428 QSLFPQKQ

>member
-1 MRATIW
+1 
-7 QIIKKCFN
+7 
-15 FVKTLTHLPKHVTT
+15 
-29 MLQYT
+29 MLKYNLLHQN
-34 KSFRDA
+34 A
-40 QLSEAEIIKDNIL
+40 APSEADIIKDAIL

-62 MIPQMAAALGYSVPT
+62 MIPQMAASLGYSVPT

-87 DGYFVECG
+87 EGYFIECG
-95 KMDSHRGRKPIIY
+95 KMDSHRGRKPVIY

-116 FVGVDISRFSLNIGL
+116 FVGVDISRFALNIGL
-131 MNITGEIVS
+131 MNISGQIINEASVD
-140 EVTLNDFCFENTPA
+140 DFYFDNTPA
-154 TLDNVCHRLDEFLKK
+154 TLDKVCLGVGEFLAQ
-169 SEVDFEKVA
+169 SGVESSRVA

-185 GRVNSHSGESYSIFN
+185 GRVNSLTGESYSVFR
-200 FEDNDEP
+200 FEENDEP

-242 RNALFINASWG
+242 RNALFVNASWG

-268 HGYSGELGH
+268 HGYSGEIGH

-293 CLETEVSGSAIHRK
+293 CLETEVSGYAIHRK
-307 LIERIRQGQ
+307 LLERIRQGQ
-316 VSVLSPLVASGKT
+316 TSVLSPRVANGQP
-329 ISTYDIVC
+329 ISTLDIVC

-387 LPPIRSAIRKY
+387 LSPIRSAIRKY

-404 KDIEVLTS
+404 KDIEVLVS
-412 ANPQRAGMIGA
+412 ANPLKAGMIGA

-428 QSFFPRKQ
+428 QAFFPQKLEN

>member
-1 MRATIW
+1 
-7 QIIKKCFN
+7 
-15 FVKTLTHLPKHVTT
+15 
-29 MLQYT
+29 MLKYNLLHQN
-34 KSFRDA
+34 A
-40 QLSEAEIIKDNIL
+40 APSEADIIKDAIL

-62 MIPQMAAALGYSVPT
+62 MIPQMAASLGYSVPT

-87 DGYFVECG
+87 EGYFIECG
-95 KMDSHRGRKPIIY
+95 KMDSHRGRKPVIY

-116 FVGVDISRFSLNIGL
+116 FVGVDISRFALNIGL
-131 MNITGEIVS
+131 MNISGQIVNEAS
-140 EVTLNDFCFENTPA
+140 IDDFYFDNTPA
-154 TLDNVCHRLDEFLKK
+154 TLDKVCLGVGEFLAQ
-169 SEVDFEKVA
+169 SGVESSRVA

-185 GRVNSHSGESYSIFN
+185 GRVNSLTGESYSVFR
-200 FEDNDEP
+200 FEENDEP

-242 RNALFINASWG
+242 RNALFVNASWG

-268 HGYSGELGH
+268 HGYSGEIGH

-293 CLETEVSGSAIHRK
+293 CLETEVSGYAIHRK
-307 LIERIRQGQ
+307 LLERIRQGQ
-316 VSVLSPLVASGKT
+316 TSVLSPRVANGQP
-329 ISTYDIVC
+329 ISTLDIVC

-387 LPPIRSAIRKY
+387 LSPIRSAIRKY

-404 KDIEVLTS
+404 KDIEVLVS
-412 ANPQRAGMIGA
+412 ANPLKAGMIGA

-428 QSFFPRKQ
+428 QAFFPQKLEN

>member
-1 MRATIW
+1 ML
-7 QIIKKCFN
+7 N
-15 FVKTLTHLPKHVTT
+15 HNLLHYEVPTT
-29 MLQYT
+29 
-34 KSFRDA
+34 
-40 QLSEAEIIKDNIL
+40 EAEIIKDAIL

-77 VAKYVGELIN
+77 VAKYVGELLSEKFFI
-87 DGYFVECG
+87 ECG

-108 GVNPSACY
+108 GVNPSSCY
-116 FVGVDISRFSLNIGL
+116 FVGVDIARFALNIGL
-131 MNITGEIVS
+131 MNIVGEMVFESTID
-140 EVTLNDFCFENTPA
+140 DFHFENTPA
-154 TLDNVCHRLDEFLKK
+154 TLDKVHQCIMEFLTQ
-169 SEVDFEKVA
+169 SGVDVERVG

-185 GRVNSHSGESYSIFN
+185 GRVNSDTGESYSIFN
-200 FEDNDEP
+200 FEENDEP
-207 LATILSEKIGLP
+207 LAAILSEKIGLP

-231 GELSTGNARGY
+231 GDLSMGNARGY
-242 RNALFINASWG
+242 RNALFVNASWG

-268 HGYSGELGH
+268 HGYSGEIGH
-277 MNVYNNEIMC
+277 INVYDNEIMC

-293 CLETEVSGSAIHRK
+293 CLETEVSGFAIHRK
-307 LIERIRQGQ
+307 LLERIRQGQ
-316 VSVLSPLVASGKT
+316 TSVLSPRVASGQP
-329 ISTYDIVC
+329 ISTRDIVR
-337 AATRNED
+337 AATNNED

-387 LPPIRSAIRKY
+387 VNPIRSAIRKY

-404 KDIEVLTS
+404 KDVEVVVS
-412 ANPQRAGMIGA
+412 ANPLKAGMIGA
-423 CMVAR
+423 CMIAR
-428 QSFFPRKQ
+428 QTFFPKSR

>member
-1 MRATIW
+1 MLEY
-7 QIIKKCFN
+7 KK
-15 FVKTLTHLPKHVTT
+15 LHQTT
-29 MLQYT
+29 PPT
-34 KSFRDA
+34 
-40 QLSEAEIIKDNIL
+40 EAEIIKDNIL
-53 RHCIYEGNQ
+53 CHCIYQGNQ
-62 MIPQMAAALGYSVPT
+62 MIPQMAATLGYSVPT
-77 VAKYVGELIN
+77 IAKYVGELIS
-87 DGYFVECG
+87 DGYFIECG

-116 FVGVDISRFSLNIGL
+116 FVGVDIARFALNLGV
-131 MNITGEIVS
+131 MNITGELVY
-140 EVTLNDFCFENTPA
+140 ETTVRDFIFENTPA
-154 TLDNVCHRLDEFLKK
+154 SLDCVCQCVVEFLEH
-169 SEVDFEKVA
+169 SGVERGKVA

-185 GRVNSHSGESYSIFN
+185 GRVNSLSGESYSVFN

-207 LATILSEKIGLP
+207 LAAILSEKIGLP
-219 VRIENDSRAMTF
+219 VRIENDSRAMTY
-231 GELSTGNARGY
+231 GELSTGNARKY
-242 RNALFINASWG
+242 HHALFVNASWG

-258 IVGGELYYGR
+258 IVDGELYYGR
-268 HGYSGELGH
+268 HGYSGEVGH

-293 CLETEVSGSAIHRK
+293 CLETEVSGNAIHRK
-307 LIERIRQGQ
+307 LLERIRQGQ
-316 VSVLSPLVASGKT
+316 ASVLSSLVANGHP
-329 ISTYDIVC
+329 ISTLDIVN
-337 AATRNED
+337 AATHNED

-373 VIVGGVLA
+373 VIVGGTLA

-387 LPPIRSAIRKY
+387 LSPIRLAIRKY

-404 KDIEVLTS
+404 KDIEVLAS
-412 ANPQRAGMIGA
+412 ANPLKAGMIGA

-428 QSFFPRKQ
+428 QSLFPLKR

>member
-1 MRATIW
+1 
-7 QIIKKCFN
+7 
-15 FVKTLTHLPKHVTT
+15 
-29 MLQYT
+29 MLKYNLLHQN
-34 KSFRDA
+34 A
-40 QLSEAEIIKDNIL
+40 APSEADIIKDAIL

-62 MIPQMAAALGYSVPT
+62 MIPQMAASLGYSVPT

-87 DGYFVECG
+87 EGYFIECG
-95 KMDSHRGRKPIIY
+95 KMDSHRGRKPVIY

-116 FVGVDISRFSLNIGL
+116 FVGVDISRFTLNIGL
-131 MNITGEIVS
+131 MNISGQIVNEAS
-140 EVTLNDFCFENTPA
+140 VDDFYFDNTPA
-154 TLDNVCHRLDEFLKK
+154 TLDKVCLGIGEFLAQ
-169 SEVDFEKVA
+169 SGVESSRVA

-185 GRVNSHSGESYSIFN
+185 GRVNSLTGESYSVFR
-200 FEDNDEP
+200 FEENDEP

-242 RNALFINASWG
+242 RNALFVNASWG

-268 HGYSGELGH
+268 HGYSGEIGH

-293 CLETEVSGSAIHRK
+293 CLETEVSGYAIHRK
-307 LIERIRQGQ
+307 LLERIRQGQ
-316 VSVLSPLVASGKT
+316 TSVLSPHVVNGQP
-329 ISTYDIVC
+329 ISTLDIVC

-359 RQLANLI
+359 HQLANLI

-387 LPPIRSAIRKY
+387 LSPIRSAIRKY

-404 KDIEVLTS
+404 KDIEVLVS
-412 ANPQRAGMIGA
+412 ANPLKAGMIGA

-428 QSFFPRKQ
+428 QAFFPQKLEN